1 MEGLLAIC
9 DVQGISVSYQPL
21 APERGLLG
29 MYIRDGE
36 RAGIILDVS
45 LRSQPRLERTVMAE
59 EVGHHFTVGPGSIFV
74 IHRSYHTAIG
84 LSRAD
89 ELALRW
95 GADYLVPT
103 PALAEAIRQ
112 GLRTYEELAD
122 HFDTTVWMIRRKLVF
137 LRQDLRREQGLRVK
151 GLRNLFSP
159 VFVEA
164 LWGQVGDW
172 DCHVGVA
179 S

>member
-9 DVQGISVSYQPL
+9 AAEGVSVSYQPL
-21 APERGLLG
+21 APERGLMG
-29 MYIRDGE
+29 MYIRDGQ

-45 LRSQPRLERTVMAE
+45 LQSQPRLERTVMAE
-59 EVGHHFTVGPGSIFV
+59 EVGHHFTVGQGSIFV
-74 IHRSYHTAIG
+74 IHFSYHTAIG

-103 PALAEAIRQ
+103 PALAEAIRD
-112 GLRTYEELAD
+112 GLRNYDELAD
-122 HFDTTVWMIRRKLVF
+122 HFNTTAWMIRRKLVF

-151 GLRNLFSP
+151 GLRDLFAP
-159 VFVEA
+159 ILVDA
-164 LWGQVGDW
+164 LWGQ
-172 DCHVGVA
+172 A
-179 S
+179 SEEGWQTSIAS

>member
-9 DVQGISVSYQPL
+9 DAQGISVSYQPL

-151 GLRNLFSP
+151 GLWDLFAP
-159 VFVEA
+159 ILVDT
-164 LWGQVGDW
+164 LWGQASEEGW
-172 DCHVGVA
+172 QICVA